1 METFKANFDPPEIS
15 RDLPLTFLMLGLL
28 PNSLLELKAEA
39 QAHLTGIL
47 LSKEAVPFPPL
58 TSWLHKPSRS
68 SCLSAG
74 TSADRTKKPWG
85 EMKGFLSCAPKV
97 LSDQGKGRKV

>member
-47 LSKEAVPFPPL
+47 L
-58 TSWLHKPSRS
+58 
-68 SCLSAG
+68 
-74 TSADRTKKPWG
+74 
-85 EMKGFLSCAPKV
+85 
-97 LSDQGKGRKV
+97 

>member
-1 METFKANFDPPEIS
+1 METFKANFDLPEIS

-47 LSKEAVPFPPL
+47 LSKEAVPFPLLHPGYTNLPGHRASVLAPL
-58 TSWLHKPSRS
+58 QTEQRS
-68 SCLSAG
+68 H
-74 TSADRTKKPWG
+74 G
-85 EMKGFLSCAPKV
+85 EK
-97 LSDQGKGRKV
+97 